1 MVNKAKVYSL
11 SEKKP
16 IEISEV
22 EQKLE
27 ELSENLKNNGNLN
40 LDTIEDFKQIAYNLC
55 LQRYLTQLKI
65 LKSIEEQIEMNV
77 RQKQETD
84 KELINSYRILCKGV
98 DVLNSQLRLLVPS
111 KTVDDDNENIDNIIK
126 EVTGENNSE
135 ICLKSV
141 IIFQIKEILKN
152 ISRLRNQLSL
162 FDVKS
167 LEYWK
172 LSNSFMELLNK
183 LNDLIKTY
191 EKITKDD
198 GDDSEGL
205 SMSELL
211 KTVEE
216 IKNLEKKDLKTI
228 NENWEK
234 QQQGVV
240 TDGE

>member
-240 TDGE
+240 TGEE